1 MKFSEKIMKLQEG
14 GPMPADAPAEGAPME
29 GGAPAEQAP
38 QGGEEQLQQIAGQ
51 LVDMLMQRI
60 GDPQVVM
67 AILQMAAEMVAQA
80 AQPAPP
86 AYQRQGGRLVRVK

>member
-14 GPMPADAPAEGAPME
+14 GPMPAEAPAEEAPME
-29 GGAPAEQAP
+29 GGAPAEAP
-38 QGGEEQLQQIAGQ
+38 QGGEEQLQQVAGQ
-51 LVDMLMQRI
+51 LVDMLMQQI
-60 GDPQVVM
+60 GDPNAVM

-86 AYQRQGGRLVRVK
+86 AYRREGGRLVRVKD